1 MNRDPISLAKATVVK
16 NGDDEG
22 GWGFVRVTIAVLE
35 GEGDGC
41 PASPEF
47 NESET
52 RKFRFE
58 FELMVTD
65 SALEIKPGELCCDYV
80 AGHAE
85 PDMTLSSGMA
95 ADVDAAHPIA
105 LGSKESCLLKRES
118 VEISRTKLGKM
129 VVFTAPQ
136 FAAHCSLSAL
146 STRRQWKLWGY
157 IYIPGLMK
165 LENRT
170 RF

>member
-35 GEGDGC
+35 GEGGGC

-52 RKFRFE
+52 RKFRIE

-118 VEISRTKLGKM
+118 VGISRTNLGKM
-129 VVFTAPQ
+129 VAFTAPQ

-146 STRRQWKLWGY
+146 STRR
-157 IYIPGLMK
+157 
-165 LENRT
+165 
-170 RF
+170 